1 MSENECSIC
10 LEDIHK
16 NEEKILMCNHKFHKK
31 CINKWT
37 KINNICP
44 LCRKII
50 NNTFF
55 VKIKKSLC
63 FYSKFNFT
71 IGNTNIIL
79 KKNKCDKFPI
89 IIGFN
94 DITKIIRSKKN
105 FIINFIKQNKNKD
118 FVNTE
123 INIYFK
129 NRTQIVNAFEL
140 MRDNIHAANNFI
152 MNVNFYRNRLFNNN
166 NRNLTNNTFR
176 QQFTYN
182 DYLRLTN
189 QVRTLYRQ

>member
-16 NEEKILMCNHKFHKK
+16 NEEKVLMCNHKFHKK

-63 FYSKFNFT
+63 FYSKFDFT

-79 KKNKCDKFPI
+79 KKNKSDKFPM

-94 DITKIIRSKKN
+94 DIIKIVRSKKILL
-105 FIINFIKQNKNKD
+105 FIILNKIKIK
-118 FVNTE
+118 
-123 INIYFK
+123 I
-129 NRTQIVNAFEL
+129 L
-140 MRDNIHAANNFI
+140 
-152 MNVNFYRNRLFNNN
+152 
-166 NRNLTNNTFR
+166 
-176 QQFTYN
+176 
-182 DYLRLTN
+182 
-189 QVRTLYRQ
+189 